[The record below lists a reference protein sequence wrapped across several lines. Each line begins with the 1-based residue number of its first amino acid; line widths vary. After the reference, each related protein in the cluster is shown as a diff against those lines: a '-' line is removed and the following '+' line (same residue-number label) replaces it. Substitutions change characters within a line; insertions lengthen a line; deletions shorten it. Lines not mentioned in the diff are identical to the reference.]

1 MHATQPQVSVVSQ
14 SRLLLV
20 EDDAGLQSF
29 LTTLLQSQH
38 YQLQLCASGQQALA
52 LLSQSDFDVVLLD
65 LGLPD
70 FDGVKL
76 LRELRQWSDIPVIV
90 ISARDKEQDKI
101 LALDSGAN
109 DYVTKPFSAAELLAR
124 LRATLRS
131 RQGHKP
137 LLSFGDMRVDPV
149 QRLVWR
155 GDEQVHLTKTEYDI
169 LLFLLKNA
177 GLALTHNQI
186 LTAVWGAQYQGR
198 PEYIREHVAGLRQ
211 KIEQNPSAPQ
221 YLKTEA
227 GVGYRLLVETS
238 V

>member
-1 MHATQPQVSVVSQ
+1 MMQLPLTPALPP

-38 YQLQLCASGQQALA
+38 YQLQISASGQQALQ

-70 FDGVKL
+70 LDGVSL

-124 LRATLRS
+124 LRAVLRP

-137 LLSFGDMRVDPV
+137 LLSFGEVRLDPV

-169 LLFLLKNA
+169 LLFLLKHA
-177 GLALTHNQI
+177 GSALTHNQI
-186 LTAVWGAQYQGR
+186 LTAVWGAQYQDR
-198 PEYIREHVAGLRQ
+198 PEYIRVHVAGLRQ

-227 GVGYRLLVETS
+227 GVGYRLVIEGLV
-238 V
+238 